1 MIMSLKQNKTK
12 IKQRIKLS
20 LNKYIDDYIY
30 LHAYKQ

>member
-20 LNKYIDDYIY
+20 HNKYIDDYLY
-30 LHAYKQ
+30 LHAHKQ